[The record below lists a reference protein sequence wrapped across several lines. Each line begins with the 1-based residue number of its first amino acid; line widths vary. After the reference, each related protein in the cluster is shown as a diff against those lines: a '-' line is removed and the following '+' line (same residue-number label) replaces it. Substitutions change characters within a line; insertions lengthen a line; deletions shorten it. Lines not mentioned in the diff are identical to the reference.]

1 MSKKEYK
8 VVDLKKIF
16 IFLLAFIG
24 FLTTIEL
31 SLVYFDANF
40 NPHAMPSFCSINSFV
55 DCDGVARTVHSQFL
69 GVPLALWGMF
79 LYLFIIFLLFVEKLK
94 NIKFLGFLEVFK
106 NPMAYISALGF
117 ISFAISMILFGVSL
131 FEIKKICILC
141 LFTYFLNLFI
151 AIVATDFKAG
161 FLINFKVSIKDFID
175 ALKIKKYL
183 ATFIILILMASG
195 ALAYA
200 KISYCFTPQVKFYD
214 ALVKYAN
221 MKTNPYAVSGNTLG
235 DENAKTIVY
244 IYTDY
249 RCPLCRIYN
258 IMTHKA
264 AKELSGFKIVHK
276 NFPLDMECNKSIKTP
291 FHVGSCMLARYAI
304 AAEKQDHFW
313 DINSAFFQRQ
323 PQNENDILDLAGS
336 MGLNTTELK
345 KDANSPETK
354 ARVLKEIDEA
364 LALKIN
370 GTPTLVINGT
380 TYIGLKP
387 YYELKNILIKAGAVE
402 RKSF

>member
-1 MSKKEYK
+1 MSKKEIN
-8 VVDLKKIF
+8 VADLKKIYIF
-16 IFLLAFIG
+16 ILAFIG

-55 DCDGVARTVHSQFL
+55 DCDGVARTVHSQFF
-69 GVPLALWGMF
+69 GIPLALWGMF
-79 LYLFIIFLLFVEKLK
+79 LYLFIIFLLIVDKLK
-94 NIKFLGFLEVFK
+94 KVKLLGFLNVFK
-106 NPMAYISALGF
+106 NPIEYISALGF

-151 AIVATDFKAG
+151 AIIATNFKNG
-161 FLINFKVSIKDFID
+161 FLNSFKISVKDFID
-175 ALKIKKYL
+175 ALKVKQYL
-183 ATFIILILMASG
+183 ASFILIIIAAAGILT
-195 ALAYA
+195 YTT
-200 KISYCFTPQVKFYD
+200 KSYVLTPQVKFYD
-214 ALVKYAN
+214 AVVKYAE
-221 MKTNPYAVSGNTLG
+221 MKTNPYAVVGNTLG

-258 IMTHKA
+258 TMTHKV

-291 FHVGSCMLARYAI
+291 FHVGSCMMAKYAI
-304 AAEKQDHFW
+304 AAEKQNHFW
-313 DINSAFFQRQ
+313 DINSAFFEKQ
-323 PQNENDILDLAGS
+323 PQTEDDILDLAGTL
-336 MGLNTTELK
+336 GLDTTKLK
-345 KDANSPETK
+345 EDANSPETK
-354 ARVLKEIDEA
+354 ARLLKEIDEA

-387 YYELKNILIKAGAVE
+387 YYQLKNILLKAGAVE
-402 RKSF
+402 RKN